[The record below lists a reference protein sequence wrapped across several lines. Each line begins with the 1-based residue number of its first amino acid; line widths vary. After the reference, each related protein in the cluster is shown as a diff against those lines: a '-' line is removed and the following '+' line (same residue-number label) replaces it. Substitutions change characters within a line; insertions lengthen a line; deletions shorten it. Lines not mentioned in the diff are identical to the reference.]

1 MKNFITVGLML
12 ASFSAFSQSYL
23 ILNNGV
29 TLTTD
34 KAGYLYD
41 FNHFRIPYKVT
52 INGGQ
57 FHVEDKKLSTV
68 DTSGFLYEK
77 NFEVKKVKGKGLNF
91 FVNDDNHLVTIDE
104 KGFYYEY
111 DKDDKIFKSAVAF
124 GGNFFLVKP
133 NSRKPNI
140 DLYTVNNKGNY
151 FKIDVP
157 GLNPADIK
165 TVGGSYFQ
173 TKSGVIYTVSKDGFV
188 YAKPEIKVG
197 SIVKAGGNFLIDSTN
212 KIYTVT
218 DDGFLMLPVL
228 PANIKV
234 MTVQKLGANYMID
247 SEGRIFTVDAQG
259 NMHERQIDHDLRDAK
274 ILSL

>member
-1 MKNFITVGLML
+1 MKNFFTLGLML

-34 KAGYLYD
+34 KAGFVYD

-68 DTSGFLYEK
+68 DTSGFLFEK

-140 DLYTVNNKGNY
+140 DLYTVNSKGNY

-165 TVGGSYFQ
+165 TVGGTFFQ
-173 TKSGVIYTVSKDGFV
+173 TKNGVVYTVSKDGFV
-188 YAKPEIKVG
+188 FAKPEVKVG
-197 SIVKAGGNFLIDSTN
+197 SIVKAGGNFMIDSTN
-212 KIYTVT
+212 KIFTVSE
-218 DDGFLMLPVL
+218 DGFLILPVL
-228 PANIKV
+228 PMNIKV
-234 MTVQKLGANYMID
+234 MTVQKLGSNYMID
-247 SEGRIFTVDAQG
+247 TEGRIFTVDAQG
-259 NMHERQIDHDLRDAK
+259 NMHERKIDHDLTDTK

>member
-1 MKNFITVGLML
+1 MKNFITLGLLL
-12 ASFSAFSQSYL
+12 ASFNAFSQSYL

-34 KAGYLYD
+34 KAGFVYD

-140 DLYTVNNKGNY
+140 DLYTVNTKGNY

-165 TVGGSYFQ
+165 TVGGTYFQ
-173 TKSGVIYTVSKDGFV
+173 TKSGVVYTVSKDGFV
-188 YAKPEIKVG
+188 YAKPEVKVG

-212 KIYTVT
+212 KIFTVT
-218 DDGFLMLPVL
+218 DDGFLILPVL
-228 PANIKV
+228 PMNIKV
-234 MTVQKLGANYMID
+234 MTVQKLGSNYMID

-259 NMHERQIDHDLRDAK
+259 NMHERKTDHDLTDAK

>member
-1 MKNFITVGLML
+1 MKKIITLGLML
-12 ASFSAFSQSYL
+12 SSLNAFSQSYL

-34 KAGYLYD
+34 KAGFVYD

-68 DTSGFLYEK
+68 DTAGFLYEK
-77 NFEVKKVKGKGLNF
+77 DLKVEKVKGKGLNF
-91 FVNDDNHLVTIDE
+91 LINDDNHLVTIDE

-111 DKDDKIFKSAVAF
+111 DKDDKIFKKAIAF
-124 GGNFFLVKP
+124 GGNYFLVKE
-133 NSRKPNI
+133 NSRKPKV
-140 DLYTVNNKGNY
+140 DLYTINSKGNY
-151 FKIDVP
+151 FKIDVA

-165 TVGGSYFQ
+165 TVGGTFFQ
-173 TKSGVIYTVSKDGFV
+173 TKNGVVYTVSKDGFV
-188 YAKPEIKVG
+188 YAKPEVKVA
-197 SIVKAGGNFLIDSTN
+197 SIVKSGGNYLIDSTN
-212 KIYTVT
+212 KIFTVT

-228 PANIKV
+228 PLNIKV
-234 MTVQKLGANYMID
+234 TDIQKLGANYMID
-247 SEGRIFTVDAQG
+247 SEGRIFVVDDKG
-259 NMHERQIDHDLRDAK
+259 NMHERTIAHDLTNAK